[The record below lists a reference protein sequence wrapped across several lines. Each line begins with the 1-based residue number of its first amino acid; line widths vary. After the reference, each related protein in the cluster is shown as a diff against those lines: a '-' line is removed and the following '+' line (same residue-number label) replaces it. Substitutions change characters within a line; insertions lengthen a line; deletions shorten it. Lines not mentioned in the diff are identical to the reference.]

1 MPLLRRRTATERCR
15 ENPHKKDKEDSGDA
29 NYNCLKFYCGGYMK
43 RINLVMVLIC
53 IIILFTSCT
62 ISENVSKNA
71 IIKEQV
77 LTSGSED
84 SSYVELN
91 RVKANI
97 WVHTTYTNYNGYR
110 TPSNG
115 LVIETSDGLVMIDT
129 PWNNAQT
136 KELIKL
142 TKDKFN
148 KDFSLAIITHAHE
161 DRMGGIDTLL
171 ENEIDARST
180 MLTAELAEGSNFKRP
195 TTSLDSNPNFK
206 IGDVAIETFYPG
218 EGHSA
223 DNIVVW
229 LPNEKVLF
237 GGCIIKDLNSEG
249 LGSTTDANVEQW
261 PISLNK
267 LLEKYSDADVVIP
280 GHGKWG
286 DIELIKHTLELLK

>member
-1 MPLLRRRTATERCR
+1 
-15 ENPHKKDKEDSGDA
+15 
-29 NYNCLKFYCGGYMK
+29 MK
-43 RINLVMVLIC
+43 RIYLVTVLIC
-53 IIILFTSCT
+53 ITTLFTSCT
-62 ISENVSKNA
+62 IKEDVSKNT
-71 IIKEQV
+71 IIEEQV
-77 LTSGSED
+77 VTSGSED
-84 SSYVELN
+84 SNYVELN
-91 RVKANI
+91 RVKGNI

-129 PWNNAQT
+129 PWNNAQA

-148 KDFSLAIITHAHE
+148 RDFSLAIITHAHE
-161 DRMGGIDTLL
+161 DRIGGIDTLL
-171 ENEIDARST
+171 ENKIDTRST
-180 MLTAELAEGSNFKRP
+180 VLTAELAEENGFKKP
-195 TTSLDSNPNFK
+195 TPSLDLNPNIK
-206 IGDVAIETFYPG
+206 IGDVAIKVFYPG

-229 LPNEKVLF
+229 LPKDKVLF

-249 LGSTTDANVEQW
+249 LGSTIDANIEQW
-261 PISLNK
+261 QISLNK

-286 DIELIKHTLELLK
+286 GIELIKHTLKLLK